1 MKNKRSIVMLGTDT
15 GTMGGIASV
24 VKVYRA
30 AGLFDRFSIIYLATH
45 CDGSAAKKLALMLA
59 SWCSLLGLL
68 VRGRVGLV
76 HCHMASRSS
85 CWRKMGFIFLAKL
98 FRIPVILHLHG
109 AEFAIFYQQE
119 MGRLRQRLIR
129 GLFDQVSCVVVLSS
143 AWKTWVESISRNPQ
157 IEAIYNP
164 VMVPSA
170 AQDWLLRVSGEVL
183 FLGRLGKR
191 KGSYDLLNAVSRMS
205 VHRPCLLLGG
215 DGEVEQTRAMADTLG
230 MGTNVQLL
238 GWVDLPARTALLN
251 RAKVYCLPSYNEGL
265 PMSVLE
271 AMAAGLPVISTP
283 VGGIPEAL
291 SDGVEG
297 FLVEPGDIDAL
308 GDRIERLLSDD
319 ALASRMGMAARAK
332 IQSTFSSEA
341 VMPRVERLYAQFGF
355 LPT

>member
-1 MKNKRSIVMLGTDT
+1 MKNKRSIVMLGTDVR
-15 GTMGGIASV
+15 TMGGIASV
-24 VKVYRA
+24 VKVYQA

-45 CDGSAAKKLALMLA
+45 CDGSAAKKLVLMLA

-68 VRGRVGLV
+68 LWGRVGLV

-109 AEFAIFYQQE
+109 AEFAIFYQEE
-119 MGRLRQRLIR
+119 MGRFRQRLIR
-129 GLFDQVSCVVVLSS
+129 SLFDQVSCVVVLST
-143 AWKTWVESISRNPQ
+143 AWKTWVESISRNPR

-164 VMVPSA
+164 VMVPSV
-170 AQDWLLRVSGEVL
+170 AQNWSLRTSGDVL

-191 KGSYDLLNAVSRMS
+191 KGSYDLLNAVAKMS
-205 VHRPCLLLGG
+205 VHKPCLLLGG
-215 DGEVEQTRAMADTLG
+215 DGEVDQTRAMAEAQG
-230 MGTNVQLL
+230 MGSDVHLL
-238 GWVDLPARTALLN
+238 GWVDLPTRTALLN

-283 VGGIPEAL
+283 VGGIPEAI

-308 GDRIERLLSDD
+308 RDRIERLLSDD
-319 ALASRMGMAARAK
+319 ALACRMGMAARAK

-355 LPT
+355 LST